1 MALTSW
7 TEYHESL
14 LKNERWV
21 EKLKQQSEATLGF
34 VNNPEGLMTTV
45 AEAKKMEEDLERIIL
60 LLPGKSK
67 TIRVIHSCCFAGERK
82 IWGIYG
88 TQDITSPMVGT
99 PGQKAREKMIS
110 MESYPLMEGFLNVKM
125 VEEISALAGEKPG
138 VKMVLPFLFAV
149 PPDLLVVVFDEPE
162 MRVDVAAI
170 GVIRAFHDSA
180 SDKVDVPDV
189 LLAFLWAVS
198 SGIDPPNLPSDGGGK

>member
-1 MALTSW
+1 
-7 TEYHESL
+7 
-14 LKNERWV
+14 
-21 EKLKQQSEATLGF
+21 
-34 VNNPEGLMTTV
+34 
-45 AEAKKMEEDLERIIL
+45 
-60 LLPGKSK
+60 
-67 TIRVIHSCCFAGERK
+67 
-82 IWGIYG
+82 
-88 TQDITSPMVGT
+88 
-99 PGQKAREKMIS
+99 
-110 MESYPLMEGFLNVKM
+110 
-125 VEEISALAGEKPG
+125 
-138 VKMVLPFLFAV
+138 MVLPFLFAV